1 MRHPRPRRLRFW
13 RKFAHDGV
21 AAAACDAALSMK
33 RAKRNN
39 GGMAAWFAA
48 MAAIALAGG
57 CASQQ
62 PAQAVA
68 QSAGGHAAARG
79 DHHVY
84 VTSGRMPETCYH
96 DLGEVGFKEPYFE
109 SVIDADDSKT
119 YAKLRDLALQQY
131 GGDVD
136 AVVDVTKHQN
146 EAGTAV
152 DVAGEAVRLQHG
164 ETAEC
169 AVRAAPAALD
179 SMGAVAAGGMT
190 GTLVGGLLSGQNSAP
205 GAMMGGYFG
214 AATEAGILTVKH
226 QQQRQAFQEDLTK
239 QIANQAAEIASLKSE
254 LSELI
259 QHQCDREELT
269 AEQCDEQR
277 TQMLNQIAP
286 AQGANPNAGAVTKT
300 AANGGPANG
309 AAAGSSSA
317 KTAAPNAGA
326 PATDFEIQNQIQE
339 QQETIDRLKAG
350 ISDMLHQQQSAP

>member
-1 MRHPRPRRLRFW
+1 
-13 RKFAHDGV
+13 
-21 AAAACDAALSMK
+21 MK
-33 RAKRNN
+33 RTKRKN
-39 GGMAAWFAA
+39 GGMAVRFAA
-48 MAAIALAGG
+48 MAAIVLAAG
-57 CASQQ
+57 CASKQ
-62 PAQAVA
+62 PVPAVA
-68 QSAGGHAAARG
+68 QGAGGRAAAARG

-84 VTSGRMPETCYH
+84 VTSGRLPETCYH

-119 YAKLRDLALQQY
+119 YARLRDLARQQY

-136 AVVDVTKHQN
+136 AVVDVAKHQN
-146 EAGTAV
+146 EVGTEV
-152 DVAGEAVRLQHG
+152 DVSGEAVQLQHG

-190 GTLVGGLLSGQNSAP
+190 GTLAGGLLSGQNSAT

-214 AATEAGILTVKH
+214 AATEAGILAVKH
-226 QQQRQAFQEDLTK
+226 HQQRQAFQADLTK
-239 QIANQAAEIASLKSE
+239 QIASQAAEIASLKSE

-286 AQGANPNAGAVTKT
+286 AHGANPNAGAVTKT

-309 AAAGSSSA
+309 AAAAGSSSA

-350 ISDMLHQQQSAP
+350 ISDMLHQQQSTP

>member
-1 MRHPRPRRLRFW
+1 
-13 RKFAHDGV
+13 
-21 AAAACDAALSMK
+21 MK

-48 MAAIALAGG
+48 LAAIALAAG
-57 CASQQ
+57 CASKQ
-62 PAQAVA
+62 PAQPVQVVA
-68 QSAGGHAAARG
+68 QGAGGHAAARG

-84 VTSGRMPETCYH
+84 VTSGRLPETCYH

-226 QQQRQAFQEDLTK
+226 QQQRQAFQADLTK

-269 AEQCDEQR
+269 AEQCDGQR
-277 TQMLNQIAP
+277 AQMLDQIAP

-300 AANGGPANG
+300 AANG
-309 AAAGSSSA
+309 AASA
-317 KTAAPNAGA
+317 KTASPDAGA
-326 PATDFEIQNQIQE
+326 PATDFDIQNQIQE
-339 QQETIDRLKAG
+339 QQETIERLKAG